1 MGVNSDPFP
10 IHCVA
15 AGAPTSFI
23 SPDNRYHLITIH
35 TQTRLFELTV
45 KLADQP
51 HRTALRSDPKLPPTM
66 SEDAADLRFDS
77 PEKEIKHWKSK
88 VADMQDA
95 LRETESSLQDFME
108 SSKELEM
115 EMEKELST
123 SNKTISD
130 LKRRNEQ
137 LTGDLEDWKS
147 KYSRALSEHN
157 STLTN
162 LQKEL
167 VHLRESVDVYKAK
180 LRDTELTNDEL
191 ENAERMIASSL
202 ADMEGRYNKTIEK
215 TALLEEELIEKARLE
230 EENQRLKDELREM
243 TEEMT
248 VLRDVVTRSRAV
260 SRAETAAS
268 STYDDQPIPRSEQS
282 FDSSP
287 RKPSALS
294 SSSSAADR
302 PSSRQALG
310 SPSLNRVPIS
320 RRLGAMGH
328 NRRLSRDVR
337 AAEASSLA
345 AVQDSSPATTSTAPT
360 RSSTLS
366 RRETLVGT
374 PSHGHAHAHTGLT
387 SSPSARAQLRASVR
401 AAARLGVPSTPRSTM
416 SVNGAAGSKRMMAE
430 MISKMKALETRI
442 NSAKDL
448 SRVVGP
454 GDESAIPRPSSRM
467 ATLGSPGAVNGH
479 SSIAMPVSTPR
490 APRASMDGNRTI
502 GSSIPVPSR
511 VRRPSSRMSE
521 RGTPPMPSL
530 GLGRCQTPSSLH
542 VRGSSRS
549 GGAGSSPLPP
559 HEFMDHDPASTLP
572 HVARYA
578 AAQASA
584 AKRRSSMS
592 GMSHSSSHGSLA
604 KVRSGSTLPRST
616 TPSTIAAPRVTQSTM
631 GVYGEVGAGGTRTPL
646 STRLANSHRNGSSVR
661 GSVGGGPPSSWKSSA
676 ATGLSRSRS
685 GSLGSQGET

>member
-1 MGVNSDPFP
+1 MRAAFTLQARIARHFHSSDSPSRAPQWSHRQKVFTGKRRL
-10 IHCVA
+10 VLRERLSA
-15 AGAPTSFI
+15 ALPVDSAPYRKRSECFWGERRGI
-23 SPDNRYHLITIH
+23 
-35 TQTRLFELTV
+35 
-45 KLADQP
+45 QP
-51 HRTALRSDPKLPPTM
+51 HFESKC
-66 SEDAADLRFDS
+66 RFDS

-108 SSKELEM
+108 SSKELEQ
-115 EMEKELST
+115 EMEKELSA

-167 VHLRESVDVYKAK
+167 GQFKEAVDVYKAK

-191 ENAERMIASSL
+191 ENAERMVASSL
-202 ADMEGRYNKTIEK
+202 ADMEGKYNKTIEK
-215 TALLEEELIEKARLE
+215 TALLEEELIEKTRLD

-248 VLRDVVTRSRAV
+248 ILRDMVTRSRAV
-260 SRAETAAS
+260 SRADTMAS
-268 STYDDQPIPRSEQS
+268 STYDDSVVPRSDQS

-287 RKPSALS
+287 SKPSV
-294 SSSSAADR
+294 AARVAER
-302 PSSRQALG
+302 PSSRQAIG
-310 SPSLNRVPIS
+310 SPSINRVPIS

-337 AAEASSLA
+337 AAEAPSLA
-345 AVQDSSPATTSTAPT
+345 AVQDDSPAAPTSAAPT
-360 RSSTLS
+360 RTSTLS
-366 RRETLVGT
+366 RRDTLAGT
-374 PSHGHAHAHTGLT
+374 PSHHGHSSSHGLA
-387 SSPSARAQLRASVR
+387 SSPSARAQVRASVR
-401 AAARLGVPSTPRSTM
+401 AAVRLGGSAIPSTPRSGIP
-416 SVNGAAGSKRMMAE
+416 SVSGSGGAAGSKRMMAE

-467 ATLGSPGAVNGH
+467 ATIGSPSANGH
-479 SSIAMPVSTPR
+479 NSFHIPTSTPR

-521 RGTPPMPSL
+521 RVHGPRSSQHPPT
-530 GLGRCQTPSSLH
+530 RSSLRRSPRQ
-542 VRGSSRS
+542 RGQTKKQHDRIEHDTLRILRFARQ
-549 GGAGSSPLPP
+549 GEIRFYAAEIHNAFYGSCTQG
-559 HEFMDHDPASTLP
+559 HAEQ
-572 HVARYA
+572 HVACRHVHEQEDA
-578 AAQASA
+578 VVDQVGIVAQE
-584 AKRRSSMS
+584 RIERE
-592 GMSHSSSHGSLA
+592 G
-604 KVRSGSTLPRST
+604 
-616 TPSTIAAPRVTQSTM
+616 
-631 GVYGEVGAGGTRTPL
+631 
-646 STRLANSHRNGSSVR
+646 
-661 GSVGGGPPSSWKSSA
+661 
-676 ATGLSRSRS
+676 
-685 GSLGSQGET
+685 

>member
-1 MGVNSDPFP
+1 
-10 IHCVA
+10 
-15 AGAPTSFI
+15 
-23 SPDNRYHLITIH
+23 
-35 TQTRLFELTV
+35 
-45 KLADQP
+45 
-51 HRTALRSDPKLPPTM
+51 M
-66 SEDAADLRFDS
+66 SEDGADLRFDS

-115 EMEKELST
+115 EMEKELSA
-123 SNKTISD
+123 SNKSISD

-137 LTGDLEDWKS
+137 LTGDLDDWKS

-167 VHLRESVDVYKAK
+167 ALLRESVDVYKAK

-202 ADMEGRYNKTIEK
+202 ADMEGKYNKTIEK

-248 VLRDVVTRSRAV
+248 VLRDVVTRSRAH
-260 SRAETAAS
+260 SRAETFAS
-268 STYDDQPIPRSEQS
+268 STFDDAPVGRSDQS

-287 RKPSALS
+287 RKPSAS
-294 SSSSAADR
+294 STAER
-302 PSSRQALG
+302 PSSRQALS

-337 AAEASSLA
+337 AAEASGLA
-345 AVQDSSPATTSTAPT
+345 AVQDSSPADRTTSAASAAAPT
-360 RSSTLS
+360 RASTLS
-366 RRETLVGT
+366 RRDTLAGT
-374 PSHGHAHAHTGLT
+374 PSHHAHSSSSHTHGLT

-401 AAARLGVPSTPRSTM
+401 AAARMGGGGVPSTPRSAIPA
-416 SVNGAAGSKRMMAE
+416 NGAAGSKRMMAE

-467 ATLGSPGAVNGH
+467 ATFGSPSANGFNP
-479 SSIAMPVSTPR
+479 IPMPVSTPR

-521 RGTPPMPSL
+521 RGTPPLPSL
-530 GLGRCQTPSSLH
+530 GLPRSQTPSGLH
-542 VRGSSRS
+542 ARGSSR
-549 GGAGSSPLPP
+549 GGSSPLPP

-578 AAQASA
+578 AAQAALNSSSASA
-584 AKRRSSMS
+584 AKRRSSTS
-592 GMSHSSSHGSLA
+592 GMTHSASYGSLA
-604 KVRSGSTLPRST
+604 KIRSGSTLPRST
-616 TPSTIAAPRVTQSTM
+616 TPSTVAAPRVTQSTM
-631 GVYGEVGAGGTRTPL
+631 THYAESTSTRTPI
-646 STRLANSHRNGSSVR
+646 STRLASSHRTGSSMR
-661 GSVGGGPPSSWKSSA
+661 GSVNGPPSSWKSSA
-676 ATGLSRSRS
+676 AVGASTLARSRS
-685 GSLGSQGET
+685 GSLGSQPDA

>member
-1 MGVNSDPFP
+1 
-10 IHCVA
+10 
-15 AGAPTSFI
+15 
-23 SPDNRYHLITIH
+23 
-35 TQTRLFELTV
+35 
-45 KLADQP
+45 
-51 HRTALRSDPKLPPTM
+51 M
-66 SEDAADLRFDS
+66 SEDGADLRFDS
-77 PEKEIKHWKSK
+77 PDKEIKHWKSK

-137 LTGDLEDWKS
+137 LTGDLDDWKS

-167 VHLRESVDVYKAK
+167 TILREAVDVYKAK

-202 ADMEGRYNKTIEK
+202 ADMEGKYNKTIEK
-215 TALLEEELIEKARLE
+215 TALLEEELIEKTRLE

-248 VLRDVVTRSRAV
+248 VLRDVVTRSRAH
-260 SRAETAAS
+260 SRAETVAS
-268 STYDDQPIPRSEQS
+268 STFDDAPMPRSDQS
-282 FDSSP
+282 YDSSP
-287 RKPSALS
+287 RKPSAA
-294 SSSSAADR
+294 SSSAAVAER
-302 PSSRQALG
+302 PSSRQALS

-328 NRRLSRDVR
+328 NRRLSRDIR
-337 AAEASSLA
+337 AAEASGLA
-345 AVQDSSPATTSTAPT
+345 AVQDTSPAAAGTMTPAAAAPT

-366 RRETLVGT
+366 RKDTPAGT
-374 PSHGHAHAHTGLT
+374 PSHHAHSSSSHTQGLA

-401 AAARLGVPSTPRSTM
+401 AAARMGGGIPSTPRSAIPA
-416 SVNGAAGSKRMMAE
+416 NGAAGSKRMMAE

-467 ATLGSPGAVNGH
+467 ATLGSPSANGFN
-479 SSIAMPVSTPR
+479 SIPMPVSTPR

-530 GLGRCQTPSSLH
+530 GLPRSQTPSGLH
-542 VRGSSRS
+542 ARGSSR
-549 GGAGSSPLPP
+549 GGSSPLPP
-559 HEFMDHDPASTLP
+559 HDFMDHDPASTLP

-578 AAQASA
+578 AAQAALNSSSASA
-584 AKRRSSMS
+584 AKRRSSTS
-592 GMSHSSSHGSLA
+592 GMTHSASFGSLA
-604 KVRSGSTLPRST
+604 KIRSGSTLPRST
-616 TPSTIAAPRVTQSTM
+616 TPSTIAAPRVTQSTITH
-631 GVYGEVGAGGTRTPL
+631 YADTTVGATRMPL
-646 STRLANSHRNGSSVR
+646 STRLASSHRTGSSMR
-661 GSVGGGPPSSWKSSA
+661 GSVNGPPSSWKSSTA
-676 ATGLSRSRS
+676 AAPTLTRSRS
-685 GSLGSQGET
+685 SSLGSQPDA

>member
-1 MGVNSDPFP
+1 M
-10 IHCVA
+10 C
-15 AGAPTSFI
+15 
-23 SPDNRYHLITIH
+23 
-35 TQTRLFELTV
+35 
-45 KLADQP
+45 
-51 HRTALRSDPKLPPTM
+51 LRPRS
-66 SEDAADLRFDS
+66 RFDS
-77 PEKEIKHWKSK
+77 PEQEIKHWKSK

-137 LTGDLEDWKS
+137 LSGDLEDWKT

-157 STLTN
+157 ATLTT

-167 VHLRESVDVYKAK
+167 AQLRESVDVYKAK

-191 ENAERMIASSL
+191 ENAERMVASSL
-202 ADMEGRYNKTIEK
+202 ADMEGKYNKTIEK
-215 TALLEEELIEKARLE
+215 TALLEEELIEKTRLD

-243 TEEMT
+243 TEEMA

-268 STYDDQPIPRSEQS
+268 STYDDQPVSRSDQS

-287 RKPSALS
+287 RKHNA
-294 SSSSAADR
+294 SAASSVAAER
-302 PSSRQALG
+302 PSSRQALS

-320 RRLGAMGH
+320 RRLGALGH

-337 AAEASSLA
+337 AAEVASSLA
-345 AVQDSSPATTSTAPT
+345 AVQDDSPVASTSSSAAPA
-360 RSSTLS
+360 RSATLA
-366 RRETLVGT
+366 RREALGGT
-374 PSHGHAHAHTGLT
+374 PSHHSGAAQHGLT

-401 AAARLGVPSTPRSTM
+401 AATRMAVPSTPRSG
-416 SVNGAAGSKRMMAE
+416 VAAAGAAGSKRMMAE

-442 NSAKDL
+442 NTAKDL
-448 SRVVGP
+448 SRVVGHS
-454 GDESAIPRPSSRM
+454 ETSAIPRPSSRM
-467 ATLGSPGAVNGH
+467 AGGSAGFGSPTTASTAGPN
-479 SSIAMPVSTPR
+479 SIHYPTSTPR

-502 GSSIPVPSR
+502 GSSIPVASR

-530 GLGRCQTPSSLH
+530 GLPRSQTPSSLH
-542 VRGSSRS
+542 TRASSRS
-549 GGAGSSPLPP
+549 GISPLPV
-559 HEFMDHDPASTLP
+559 HDFMDQDPASTLP

-578 AAQASA
+578 AAQAALSSSA
-584 AKRRSSMS
+584 HSLAGAARRRSSMS
-592 GMSHSSSHGSLA
+592 SSSAMTHSASYGSLA
-604 KVRSGSTLPRST
+604 KIRSGTSAAAGTLPRAT
-616 TPSTIAAPRVTQSTM
+616 IPSTIAAPRVTQSTVSHYATDTS
-631 GVYGEVGAGGTRTPL
+631 GSVARTPL
-646 STRLANSHRNGSSVR
+646 SARLASSHRNGSSAR
-661 GSVGGGPPSSWKSSA
+661 GSISGPPSSWKSA
-676 ATGLSRSRS
+676 APTGAPPTRSLPRSRS
-685 GSLGSQGET
+685 GSLGSQDGLSMH

>member
-1 MGVNSDPFP
+1 
-10 IHCVA
+10 
-15 AGAPTSFI
+15 
-23 SPDNRYHLITIH
+23 
-35 TQTRLFELTV
+35 
-45 KLADQP
+45 
-51 HRTALRSDPKLPPTM
+51 M
-66 SEDAADLRFDS
+66 SEDGADLRFDS

-108 SSKELEM
+108 SSKELEQ
-115 EMEKELST
+115 EMEKELSA

-167 VHLRESVDVYKAK
+167 GQFKEAVDVYKAK

-191 ENAERMIASSL
+191 ENAERMVASSL
-202 ADMEGRYNKTIEK
+202 ADMEGKYNKTIEK
-215 TALLEEELIEKARLE
+215 TALLEEELIEKTRLD

-248 VLRDVVTRSRAV
+248 ILRDMVTRSRAV
-260 SRAETAAS
+260 SRADTMAS
-268 STYDDQPIPRSEQS
+268 STYDDSVVPRSDQS

-287 RKPSALS
+287 SKPSV
-294 SSSSAADR
+294 AARVAER
-302 PSSRQALG
+302 PSSRSAIG
-310 SPSLNRVPIS
+310 SPSINRVPIS

-337 AAEASSLA
+337 AAEAPLLA
-345 AVQDSSPATTSTAPT
+345 AVQDDSPAAPSSAASTRT
-360 RSSTLS
+360 STLS
-366 RRETLVGT
+366 RRDTLAGT
-374 PSHGHAHAHTGLT
+374 PSRHGHASSHGLA
-387 SSPSARAQLRASVR
+387 SSPSARAQVRASAR
-401 AAARLGVPSTPRSTM
+401 AAVRMGGSAIPSTPRSGIP
-416 SVNGAAGSKRMMAE
+416 SVSGSGGAAGSKRMMAE

-467 ATLGSPGAVNGH
+467 ATIGSPNANGH
-479 SSIAMPVSTPR
+479 NSFHIPTSTPR

-530 GLGRCQTPSSLH
+530 GLPRSQTPSSLH
-542 VRGSSRS
+542 ARGSSR
-549 GGAGSSPLPP
+549 GGGSSPLPP

-578 AAQASA
+578 AAHASA
-584 AKRRSSMS
+584 TKRRSSMS
-592 GMSHSSSHGSLA
+592 GSSMTHSASYGSLA

-616 TPSTIAAPRVTQSTM
+616 TPSTVAAPRVTQSSM
-631 GVYGEVGAGGTRTPL
+631 SHADMSMSKRTPL
-646 STRLANSHRNGSSVR
+646 STRLASSHRNGSSAR
-661 GSVGGGPPSSWKSSA
+661 GSVNGPPSSWKSSGVPA
-676 ATGLSRSRS
+676 PVLTRSRS
-685 GSLGSQGET
+685 GSLGSETETF

>member
-1 MGVNSDPFP
+1 
-10 IHCVA
+10 
-15 AGAPTSFI
+15 
-23 SPDNRYHLITIH
+23 
-35 TQTRLFELTV
+35 
-45 KLADQP
+45 
-51 HRTALRSDPKLPPTM
+51 M
-66 SEDAADLRFDS
+66 SEDGTDLRFDS

-108 SSKELEM
+108 SSKELES
-115 EMEKELST
+115 EMEKELNT

-130 LKRRNEQ
+130 LKRRNDQ

-167 VHLRESVDVYKAK
+167 ALLRESVDVYKAK

-202 ADMEGRYNKTIEK
+202 ADMEGKYNKTIEK
-215 TALLEEELIEKARLE
+215 TALLEEELIEKTRLE

-248 VLRDVVTRSRAV
+248 VLRDVVTSSRAV
-260 SRAETAAS
+260 SRVDTMAS
-268 STYDDQPIPRSEQS
+268 STFDDAPVPRSDQS

-287 RKPSALS
+287 RKPSAA
-294 SSSSAADR
+294 SSAAAAER
-302 PSSRQALG
+302 PSSRQALS

-337 AAEASSLA
+337 AAEASGLA
-345 AVQDSSPATTSTAPT
+345 AVQDSSPADRTTSAAAAPPT
-360 RSSTLS
+360 RASTLS
-366 RRETLVGT
+366 RRDTLAGT
-374 PSHGHAHAHTGLT
+374 PSHHAHSSSSHTHGLT

-401 AAARLGVPSTPRSTM
+401 AAARMGGGVPSTPRSTIPA
-416 SVNGAAGSKRMMAE
+416 NGAAGSKRMMAE

-442 NSAKDL
+442 NTAKDL

-467 ATLGSPGAVNGH
+467 ATLGSPSANGFN
-479 SSIAMPVSTPR
+479 SIPMPVSTPR

-530 GLGRCQTPSSLH
+530 GLPRSQTPSGLH
-542 VRGSSRS
+542 ARGSSR
-549 GGAGSSPLPP
+549 GGSSPLPP

-578 AAQASA
+578 AAQAAFNSSASA
-584 AKRRSSMS
+584 AKRRSSTS
-592 GMSHSSSHGSLA
+592 GMTHSASYGSLA
-604 KVRSGSTLPRST
+604 KTRSGSTLPRST
-616 TPSTIAAPRVTQSTM
+616 TPSTVAAPRVTQSMMTH
-631 GVYGEVGAGGTRTPL
+631 YADSTTRTPL
-646 STRLANSHRNGSSVR
+646 STRLASSHRTASSMR
-661 GSVGGGPPSSWKSSA
+661 GSVNGPPSSWKSSGVA
-676 ATGLSRSRS
+676 AASTLTRSRS
-685 GSLGSQGET
+685 GSFGSQPDA

>member
-1 MGVNSDPFP
+1 MTADRL
-10 IHCVA
+10 A
-15 AGAPTSFI
+15 
-23 SPDNRYHLITIH
+23 YLIPP
-35 TQTRLFELTV
+35 RLL
-45 KLADQP
+45 P
-51 HRTALRSDPKLPPTM
+51 HHS
-66 SEDAADLRFDS
+66 RFDS

-95 LRETESSLQDFME
+95 LRETESSLQDFVE
-108 SSKELEM
+108 SSKELEQ
-115 EMEKELST
+115 EMEKELSA

-137 LTGDLEDWKS
+137 LSGDLEDWKS

-157 STLTN
+157 ATLTT

-167 VHLRESVDVYKAK
+167 GQLRESVDIYKAK

-191 ENAERMIASSL
+191 ENAERMVASSL
-202 ADMEGRYNKTIEK
+202 ADMEGKYNKTIEK
-215 TALLEEELIEKARLE
+215 TALLEEELIEKTRLD

-248 VLRDVVTRSRAV
+248 ILRDLVTRSRAI
-260 SRAETAAS
+260 SRADTMAS
-268 STYDDQPIPRSEQS
+268 STYDDSTAPRSEQS

-287 RKPSALS
+287 IKP
-294 SSSSAADR
+294 SSAARATER
-302 PSSRQALG
+302 PSSRQALS
-310 SPSLNRVPIS
+310 SPVTNRVPIS

-337 AAEASSLA
+337 AAEAPSLA
-345 AVQDSSPATTSTAPT
+345 AVLDDSPTATTTSAAPT

-366 RRETLVGT
+366 RRDPLAAT
-374 PSHGHAHAHTGLT
+374 PYHHGASTSHGLT

-401 AAARLGVPSTPRSTM
+401 AAARIGGAVSVSSAPRSTNL
-416 SVNGAAGSKRMMAE
+416 SANGGAAGSKRMMAE
-430 MISKMKALETRI
+430 MISKMKALESRI

-467 ATLGSPGAVNGH
+467 ATIGSPSANGH
-479 SSIAMPVSTPR
+479 NSIHMPTSTPR

-530 GLGRCQTPSSLH
+530 GLPRAQTPSSLH
-542 VRGSSRS
+542 ARGSSRAD
-549 GGAGSSPLPP
+549 GPSPLPL

-572 HVARYA
+572 HAARYA
-578 AAQASA
+578 AAQASV

-592 GMSHSSSHGSLA
+592 GSGMSHSASHGSLA

-616 TPSTIAAPRVTQSTM
+616 TPSTVAAPRVTQSSMTY
-631 GVYGEVGAGGTRTPL
+631 YGAEASMSKRTPL
-646 STRLANSHRNGSSVR
+646 STRLASSHRNASSAR
-661 GSVGGGPPSSWKSSA
+661 GSINGPPSSWKTSA
-676 ATGLSRSRS
+676 MPAQTLSRSRS
-685 GSLGSQGET
+685 SSLGSETETF